1 MNMKTTVLG
10 YLVAI
15 VTAIAAYLNAN
26 QDWNHMNWMSLGAS
40 VLMVVWGHVQADA
53 KPPKPPLP

>member
-53 KPPKPPLP
+53 KPSK